1 MRLAQ
6 KVLLHV
12 YQHWH
17 VQLLQHISYL
27 TPNITY
33 AASPGLNLSATGTG
47 WVNGKLTFSSNC
59 SLPLRWCQGILLL
72 HSFAVPG
79 SWDLCGLFVDYRWCG
94 GWEVVLC
101 IFWHRWESK
110 VAFTALKGRLLHPHF
125 CLCWRRE
132 GTFQGDSPLSC
143 SCRWERFQQDR
154 GTRQNW
160 RGCIY
165 SCLHACSI
173 SFTPPRILPCGFFF
187 SLEGKR
193 KPLRVFLVLRW
204 NWLFHRSCLTL
215 LLSQPDFLH
224 QINIPCKHHGMEGC
238 EPSPVWVIV
247 HWYYLILTV
256 LR

>member
-17 VQLLQHISYL
+17 AQLLQHISYL

-33 AASPGLNLSATGTG
+33 AAPPGLNLSVTGTG

-59 SLPLRWCQGILLL
+59 SLPLRLCQGILLL

-79 SWDLCGLFVDYRWCG
+79 SWDQCGLFVDYRWCG

-125 CLCWRRE
+125 CLCWRR
-132 GTFQGDSPLSC
+132 GRDLLRGQSTVVQLSLRKVSARQGHKAELKRMYLQLP
-143 SCRWERFQQDR
+143 
-154 GTRQNW
+154 
-160 RGCIY
+160 
-165 SCLHACSI
+165 SCL
-173 SFTPPRILPCGFFF
+173 
-187 SLEGKR
+187 
-193 KPLRVFLVLRW
+193 
-204 NWLFHRSCLTL
+204 
-215 LLSQPDFLH
+215 
-224 QINIPCKHHGMEGC
+224 
-238 EPSPVWVIV
+238 
-247 HWYYLILTV
+247 
-256 LR
+256 

>member
-59 SLPLRWCQGILLL
+59 SLPLRWCKGILLL

-125 CLCWRRE
+125 CLCWRGE

-143 SCRWERFQQDR
+143 SCHWERFQQDR

-173 SFTPPRILPCGFFF
+173 SFTPLRILPCGISGFFLSWGETDYSTEAAWHCF
-187 SLEGKR
+187 CHSQTSCIRLTFPVSTMEWKAVNPAR
-193 KPLRVFLVLRW
+193 CE
-204 NWLFHRSCLTL
+204 WLYIGIT
-215 LLSQPDFLH
+215 
-224 QINIPCKHHGMEGC
+224 
-238 EPSPVWVIV
+238 
-247 HWYYLILTV
+247 
-256 LR
+256 